1 MFFSLFAPVWQR
13 YYTMIHDCTSLPK
26 LYVQGHQVGGLKSAV
41 TGTFTPW
48 KQGTDQ
54 GLSVV
59 ILILQSSECIG
70 NNVNNVDAP

>member
-13 YYTMIHDCTSLPK
+13 YYIMIHDRTSLPK
-26 LYVQGHQVGGLKSAV
+26 LYVQGLQVGSLKSAV
-41 TGTFTPW
+41 TGTSTPW

-70 NNVNNVDAP
+70 NTVNNVGAP